1 MAKSGKKNASQPA
14 PKGNPLVYGVV
25 FLLAGA
31 LIGGVLTTAVHT
43 TAEKAPV
50 QAQKGNSLEDQIVV
64 HADRVARN
72 PGDEKAWV
80 TLGNLYFD
88 THQHEKSI
96 EAYGRALEIN
106 PNNPNVLTD
115 KGVMHRSLGEYQ
127 VALDCFAKAIA
138 IDPGHETARMNTGVV
153 LFHDMGDKAG
163 AIKAW
168 QDLVRINPQARNAE
182 GVLISEVIMQMTG
195 ARHDPGTGDPATGAG
210 SGPRLLA
217 PGGGS

>member
-1 MAKSGKKNASQPA
+1 MAKSRKKDASPPA
-14 PKGNPLVYGVV
+14 QKNNPLVYGVV
-25 FLLAGA
+25 FLIAGA

-50 QAQKGNSLEDQIVV
+50 QTQQVNNLADQIAVQ
-64 HADRVARN
+64 ADRVARN

-127 VALDCFAKAIA
+127 KALECFAKAIA

-153 LFHDMGDKAG
+153 LFHDLGDKAG

-182 GVLISEVIMQMTG
+182 GVLISEMVMQMTG
-195 ARHDPGTGDPATGAG
+195 ARPDPGTGVGAG

>member
-1 MAKSGKKNASQPA
+1 MAKSRKKNASQPA
-14 PKGNPLVYGVV
+14 QKGNPLVYGVV

-43 TAEKAPV
+43 TSEKAPV
-50 QAQKGNSLEDQIVV
+50 QAQQGNNLADQIAVY
-64 HADRVARN
+64 AERVAQN

-127 VALDCFAKAIA
+127 MALDCFAKAIA

-168 QDLVRINPQARNAE
+168 QELVRINPQAANAE

-195 ARHDPGTGDPATGAG
+195 ARHDPGTGAG